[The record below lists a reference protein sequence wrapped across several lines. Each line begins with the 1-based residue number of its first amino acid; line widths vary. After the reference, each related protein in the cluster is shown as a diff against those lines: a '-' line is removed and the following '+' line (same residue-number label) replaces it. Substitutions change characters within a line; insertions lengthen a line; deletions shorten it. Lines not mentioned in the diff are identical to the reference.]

1 MSEPAQKGSS
11 PEPRAPWWRRRA
23 FLALAAL
30 IALALAVRAALPWAI
45 ARTIESQARSQLGL
59 PVRLGNVDLWIVRGA
74 VALEDLVVGRK
85 GEGPAAA
92 AAEPNAATAL
102 LRLRR
107 LFVDLDWSDLLE
119 RRVHLRELALDAPS
133 IRVERDAEGR
143 IDPLGPP
150 APADEL
156 PPEPS
161 AEEPS
166 EPWTFALDRFDLR
179 ELTLELADLA
189 TRSTPLEFAL
199 GGLSLSDVSVAG
211 TELGLGGIEIQSPVL
226 RVDRAFAF
234 ESPPGGSEAASGEQP
249 PDESAEE
256 AEALAYA
263 IERIGIADAAFTLRT
278 DAGPID
284 LRIRLSAEKVSA
296 RSGELF
302 PVDLELGIGGG
313 KLALKGRLG
322 LNPLAYEGR
331 LVYSDLALPPLGV
344 AARPELAEWVR
355 SCRAEGDLA
364 VDLRTV
370 RAGDAEPGLRLA
382 GTLGVREL
390 LLADPSGEEVSL
402 GWKEL
407 EVVAREVFVP
417 LAAEGEPARAT
428 RVALERVRLVEPDV
442 LYTLPASSLERL
454 LAGGDAEEPPASEGA
469 PPTPAPAAPGEA
481 EATPASPPVELG
493 VDAFELVGGRVR
505 FRDTSV
511 SPPFEAHLRD
521 LAIAVQEAGFPE
533 PHARHV
539 RSTGIIPEAATF
551 SLVGGLEKGS
561 GTFRFELERLAL
573 PAFDPYAAGAGYRL
587 ARGEASLTS
596 AVRIRGARTEA
607 DNQLVLHRLDVASRD
622 AGDFEERFGI
632 PLDLALALLRDP
644 QGDISFGIPVV
655 LDESGTHTGLAAIVA
670 GALRQA
676 LVGALSSPLKLVGAV
691 LPGGDGGEASLA
703 PLAAAAGQA
712 ALTPDAAP
720 RLESLAELLASRP
733 ALGLRLAGRAGPA
746 DRPLVAEQILVER
759 AVAGEAWPELE
770 GAGFLERRRVV
781 QALAARGRGES
792 AALSP
797 EDQALLA
804 RYAAAVEIPPE
815 RMQDLARRRA
825 EAVRDALASSHGIDT
840 ARLALAEAVEEG
852 DPAVVIE
859 LAVARAA
866 SPASVR

>member
-1 MSEPAQKGSS
+1 MSEPALGG
-11 PEPRAPWWRRRA
+11 PAAEPRAPWWRRRS
-23 FLALAAL
+23 FRALAIL
-30 IALALAVRAALPWAI
+30 VGIALAVRAALPWVI
-45 ARTIESQARSQLGL
+45 ARTIESQARSQLGV

-74 VALEDLVVGRK
+74 VALEDLAVGRK
-85 GEGPAAA
+85 GEGSAEA
-92 AAEPNAATAL
+92 AAEPDAATAL

-119 RRVHLRELALDAPS
+119 RRVHLRELALDGPS
-133 IRVERDAEGR
+133 IRVERDAAGR

-150 APADEL
+150 APTDE
-156 PPEPS
+156 PPAEPS
-161 AEEPS
+161 AGEAS
-166 EPWTFALDRFDLR
+166 EPWSFALDRFDLR

-189 TRSTPLEFAL
+189 TQSTPVELAL
-199 GGLSLSDVSVAG
+199 AGLSLSDVSVAG
-211 TELGLGGIEIQSPVL
+211 TELGLGGIEIRSPVL

-234 ESPPGGSEAASGEQP
+234 ESPPGGSGAPGGEAT
-249 PDESAEE
+249 AEE
-256 AEALAYA
+256 SPKEGAALAYA
-263 IERIGIADAAFTLRT
+263 IERIEIADAGFTLRT

-284 LRIRLSAEKVSA
+284 LGIRLSAEKVSA

-302 PVDLELGIGGG
+302 PIDLELGIGAGR
-313 KLALKGRLG
+313 LALQGRLG

-331 LVYSDLALPPLGV
+331 LVYSDLALPPLSV

-364 VDLRTV
+364 VGLRTARV
-370 RAGDAEPGLRLA
+370 GDAEPGLRLA
-382 GTLGVREL
+382 GKLGVREL

-417 LAAEGEPARAT
+417 LGGEGEPT

-454 LAGGDAEEPPASEGA
+454 LAGGGAEGPAALEDAA
-469 PPTPAPAAPGEA
+469 PPPPVAAPGEA
-481 EATPASPPVELG
+481 EATPASPPVEVGL
-493 VDAFELVGGRVR
+493 DAFDLVGGRVR

-511 SPPFEAHLRD
+511 SPPFEARVRD

-533 PHARHV
+533 PRARRV
-539 RSTGIIPEAATF
+539 RSTGIIPEAAAF
-551 SLVGGLEKGS
+551 SLDGGLEKGS
-561 GTFRFELERLAL
+561 GNFRFELERLGL
-573 PAFDPYAAGAGYRL
+573 PAFDPYAAGAGYQL
-587 ARGEASLTS
+587 VRGEASLES
-596 AVRIRGARTEA
+596 AVRMRGARTEA
-607 DNQLVLHRLDVASRD
+607 DNRLLLHRLDIASRD

-644 QGDISFGIPVV
+644 RGDIHLAIPVV
-655 LDESGTHTGLAAIVA
+655 LDESGARTGIAAIVA

-691 LPGGDGGEASLA
+691 LPGGGAADASLA
-703 PLAAAAGQA
+703 PLATPAGLA
-712 ALTPDAAP
+712 VLTPDAEA
-720 RLESLAELLASRP
+720 RLELLAELLASRP

-770 GAGFLERRRVV
+770 GAGFLARRRVV

-792 AALSP
+792 VELSP
-797 EDQALLA
+797 DDQALLT
-804 RYAAAVEIPPE
+804 RYVAAVQVPPE
-815 RMQDLARRRA
+815 RMQSLARRRA
-825 EAVRDALASSHGIDT
+825 EAVRDALASGHGVDA
-840 ARLALAEAVEEG
+840 ARLALAEAAEEG

-859 LAVARAA
+859 LAVAQAG
-866 SPASVR
+866 